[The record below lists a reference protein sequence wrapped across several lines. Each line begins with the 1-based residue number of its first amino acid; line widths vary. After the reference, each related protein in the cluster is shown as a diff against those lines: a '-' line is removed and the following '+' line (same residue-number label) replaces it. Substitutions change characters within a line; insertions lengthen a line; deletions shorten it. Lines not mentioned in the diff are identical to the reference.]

1 MLNNITIRS
10 LFNNTIVYTNSTPGT
25 SSSYRARDEDDDI
38 SPYIADPGSILVNV
52 VLQSFLIGVIMTQ
65 SGRYMYDYKDDTWKK
80 RAFVAFLNILTLLQT
95 VLEIVRAWIF
105 FINGEA
111 WFKHPL
117 LFFMTSLTN
126 GLIITSCEC
135 FFVRRCWKMTDH
147 SPWVLYPLSILL
159 TLTTSAFI
167 YFVVD
172 WIMGYRFYERSLN
185 IVIHRAYF
193 TPSLSISFTCWIIG
207 CLAIDTAVAGIMTIQ
222 LLQSKIGV
230 PAADGVVQTVIYVA
244 WESAILPQ
252 LSMLA
257 AVIIFHSHARS
268 LTLQEANTI
277 NILHLFVNI
286 AGKLYVYMLLWT
298 LNYRD
303 ELRVRMKSHDLG
315 RVSLSNWQWDQ
326 SRSSEDPATT
336 LDRPMSC
343 ASSTSSSRLPE
354 SIAPDEVVEASGRT
368 TIREAYMSTPNLDS
382 HERGFTMSTM
392 RSLSRMTD

>member
-1 MLNNITIRS
+1 MFNNTTIRS
-10 LFNNTIVYTNSTPGT
+10 LLNNTTGYSNPIPGAY
-25 SSSYRARDEDDDI
+25 SSYHARDEDSDL
-38 SPYIADPGSILVNV
+38 SPYTADPGSILVNA
-52 VLQSFLIGVIMTQ
+52 VLQSFLIGVIVTQ

-95 VLEIVRAWIF
+95 ILEIVRAWIV

-111 WFKHPL
+111 WLKHPL
-117 LFFMTSLTN
+117 LFFMISLAN

-135 FFVRRCWKMTDH
+135 FFVRRCWKMTNH

-159 TLTTSAFI
+159 TLATSTFI
-167 YFVVD
+167 YFMVD
-172 WIMGYRFYERSLN
+172 WVIGYRFYAKSLN
-185 IVIHRAYF
+185 TVSHRAYF
-193 TPSLSISFTCWIIG
+193 TPSLTISFTCWIIG
-207 CLAIDTAVAGIMTIQ
+207 CLAIDTAVAGIMTAQ

-230 PAADGVVQTVIYVA
+230 PAADSVVQSVIYIA

-257 AVIIFHSHARS
+257 AVIIFHSH
-268 LTLQEANTI
+268 EPNTI
-277 NILHLFVNI
+277 NLLHLFVNI

-315 RVSLSNWQWDQ
+315 RVSLGNWQWEQ
-326 SRSSEDPATT
+326 SGSSEDPATT
-336 LDRPMSC
+336 LDRPMSF
-343 ASSTSSSRLPE
+343 AGSTSSSRMPE
-354 SIAPDEVVEASGRT
+354 LIAPNEVVEASGRT
-368 TIREAYMSTPNLDS
+368 ITREAYMSTPNLDS

-392 RSLSRMTD
+392 RSLSRLTN